1 MKTEN
6 PLARAPLFANLTTRQ
21 LNALARGAR
30 RRSFDPGAVIVHQ
43 GELGIGLYVLASG
56 KAEVRRKDTEGH
68 DHVLATL
75 GPGDFFG
82 EMALLYDAPRTASVV
97 AVEPTECVVLTRMEF
112 KAALRAAPEIAVELL
127 EVLGKRLQGLL
138 AAS

>member
-1 MKTEN
+1 MKAEN
-6 PLARAPLFANLTTRQ
+6 PLARAPLFANLDARQ
-21 LNALARGAR
+21 VDALAKGAR
-30 RRSFDPGAVIVHQ
+30 RRSFNPGATMVYQ

-56 KAEVRRKDTEGH
+56 RAEVRRKDAEGRE
-68 DHVLATL
+68 HVLASL

-97 AVEPTECVVLTRMEF
+97 AVEPTECLVLTRMEF
-112 KAALRAAPEIAVELL
+112 KAALRSSPEIAVELL

-138 AAS
+138 GAS